1 MEISNKTWPKVSIVT
16 VNYNGLEL
24 TRKLILSLAKIT
36 YPNYEVIVVDNAS
49 RESPAVLM
57 EEFPSLKLILNPTNE
72 GFAGG
77 NNRGFEVADGEY
89 LLMLNNDTEVPANFL
104 EPLVS
109 RFQSDERIGVV
120 CPKILYFDNPKI
132 IQYAGY
138 TPIHPI
144 TGQGF
149 GIGFNEIDQGQYDE
163 ARETARAHGAAMMI
177 SRRAFDAVG
186 PMFEDYFLYYEEM
199 DYNASI
205 SKAGFLTW
213 YEPQSYIL
221 HKESMTVGAFSEMK
235 MYYMSRNRLMYM
247 RRQIDW
253 PLFGLALLY
262 HLLIA
267 VPKNSLVLIIHRKFS
282 HLRAFWRGLIWHLKS
297 NPTDKF

>member
-1 MEISNKTWPKVSIVT
+1 METLNNTWPKVSIVT
-16 VNYNGLEL
+16 INYNGLEL
-24 TRKLILSLAKIT
+24 TRKLLSSLAKVS

-49 RESPAVLM
+49 KESPATLSS
-57 EEFPSLKLILNPTNE
+57 EFPWIKLILNPINE

-77 NNRGFEVADGEY
+77 NNRGFEVADGAY
-89 LLMLNNDTEVPANFL
+89 LLMLNNDTEVPVNFL

-109 RFQSDERIGVV
+109 RFLSDERIGVV

-138 TPIHPI
+138 TPIHSI

-149 GIGFNEIDQGQYDE
+149 GIGFNENDQGQYDE

-177 SRRAFDAVG
+177 SRQAFEVVG

-213 YEPQSYIL
+213 YEPKSFIL

-262 HLLIA
+262 YLFIA
-267 VPKNSLVLIIHRKFS
+267 VPKNSLVLIIRRKFP